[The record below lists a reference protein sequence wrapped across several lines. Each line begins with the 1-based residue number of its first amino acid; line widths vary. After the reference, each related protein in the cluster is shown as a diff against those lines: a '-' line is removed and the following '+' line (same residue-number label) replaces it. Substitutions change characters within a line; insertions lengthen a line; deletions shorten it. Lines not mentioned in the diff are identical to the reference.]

1 MGENDHGEALGAP
14 TRRTVLRGALVAG
27 VATPLLAACG
37 SSSTE
42 AGGNPPATSA
52 QSSGAGASSTSGGG
66 AHSSGAGG
74 GGTDAIAQTSDV
86 PPGGGVVLPDDG
98 VVITQPAAGRFNG
111 FSSTCTHMGCPL
123 HDVTET
129 INCNCHGSQFSIDD
143 GSVVTGPATQPLPKK
158 PIVVAG
164 TDISLA

>member
-1 MGENDHGEALGAP
+1 MGENDHGETPGAA

-37 SSSTE
+37 SSSTQ
-42 AGGNPPATSA
+42 AGGNAPATSA
-52 QSSGAGASSTSGGG
+52 QSSGAGASSASGGG
-66 AHSSGAGG
+66 GS
-74 GGTDAIAQTSDV
+74 DAIAQTSDV
-86 PPGGGVVLPDDG
+86 PPGGGVILPDAG

-111 FSSTCTHMGCPL
+111 FSSTCTHRGCPL
-123 HDVTET
+123 HDVTKT
-129 INCNCHGSQFSIDD
+129 INCTCHGSQFSIDD